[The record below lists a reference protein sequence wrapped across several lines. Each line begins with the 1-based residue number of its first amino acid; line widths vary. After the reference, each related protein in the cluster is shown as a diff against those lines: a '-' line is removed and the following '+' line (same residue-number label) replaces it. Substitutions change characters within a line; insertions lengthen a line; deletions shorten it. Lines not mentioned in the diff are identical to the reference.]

1 MSLPNGGESAARRYT
16 VAAKPETRSPRKVA
30 AAVSW
35 DIHSPARVDGSV
47 RSLLAEAQRADGVPP
62 LSDGVLDAADAA
74 DTTTVALVDGSTVVG
89 FGIATGLGSR
99 GAVEFTIHPDFRGQ
113 GLGKKLWTELL
124 ERLRAEGSQHTTW
137 PWSHGNHPAAAAL
150 AAEYGYTPQR
160 TLLQLQTPRVEK
172 LELPPLDL
180 PAGVSLRTFETADEE
195 RWREINNAAFSWH
208 PEQGNQTIEDIRGR
222 TRSADFDPRDVIIA
236 EQDGRVI
243 GFHDTK
249 MHPEHVSGLLVGE
262 VYVIAVDP
270 SVHAKGIGNALMVA
284 GMRDMIDRRGAQMLE
299 LYVED
304 DNDKALGLYDRLG
317 FAHRIEHISYAPP
330 QAEDTAETTQGER

>member
-1 MSLPNGGESAARRYT
+1 M
-16 VAAKPETRSPRKVA
+16 
-30 AAVSW
+30 SW

-47 RSLLAEAQRADGVPP
+47 RELLAQAQRADGVPP

-74 DTTTVALVDGSTVVG
+74 DTIAVALADDSTVVG

-99 GAVEFTIHPDFRGQ
+99 GAVEFTIHPDFRGR

-124 ERLRAEGSQHTTW
+124 ERLRAEGSPHTTW
-137 PWSHGNHPAAAAL
+137 AWSHGNHPAAAAL

-160 TLLQLQTPRVEK
+160 TLLQLQTPRTED

-180 PAGVSLRTFETADEE
+180 PPGVSLRTFETADEQP
-195 RWREINNAAFSWH
+195 WRDINNAAFSWH
-208 PEQGNQTIEDIRGR
+208 PEQADQTLDDIRKR

-249 MHPEHVSGLLVGE
+249 MHHNHASGLIVGE

-270 SVHAKGIGNALMVA
+270 EVHAKGIGNALMVA
-284 GMRDMIDRRGAQMLE
+284 GMRDMIDRRGARMLE

-317 FAHRIEHISYAPP
+317 FTHRIEHISYAPP
-330 QAEDTAETTQGER
+330 SAEDSSDKTQGEG